1 MPLVIR
7 LAIAL
12 ALPGIAALTV
22 LGVYLGQEVII
33 TAGWVALA
41 MVGALF
47 LNPVIGILVMTG
59 LYLLSAYPTILQ
71 SLGFLTVANLI
82 GFGFVVLL
90 AAHVLSNRDLSF
102 LRVPQVLVLIV
113 IAIVFLIAT
122 QHAPL
127 DFPLLRTTRGK
138 ALILD
143 RTGDLSH
150 DIVTRLAF
158 LLFFLVFVRTRR
170 DIRLVFMTFMFSLYL
185 AVPSALINWLQGNLA
200 LGFRAAASVTAGA
213 NANKLGMIC
222 LMEIA
227 CWWFWSLSRP
237 GPIRRVIALG
247 AIAAS
252 LLVLFA
258 TGSRSGFLGTVVLAG
273 LLQTGPKQFRL
284 PIRYLAGAGVVVA
297 LVVVTII
304 PQSAFDRMINF
315 TGAENRGATA
325 SNKMRADTIYT
336 GLHMVRD
343 HPWLGIGLGNFR
355 EVSRQVYSDQ
365 FFRPPHNSYLWAAS
379 EGGLFALLLY
389 ILLLWITWRDLQV
402 VTRLAHRDPELGY
415 IAAGIRCVYVL
426 FVVFSLFADLW
437 VSPFTYI
444 FVGLIVCMRRH
455 MENLPEPAMAPV
467 PVRGWRRTAVAA

>member
-1 MPLVIR
+1 
-7 LAIAL
+7 
-12 ALPGIAALTV
+12 
-22 LGVYLGQEVII
+22 
-33 TAGWVALA
+33 
-41 MVGALF
+41 
-47 LNPVIGILVMTG
+47 
-59 LYLLSAYPTILQ
+59 
-71 SLGFLTVANLI
+71 
-82 GFGFVVLL
+82 
-90 AAHVLSNRDLSF
+90 
-102 LRVPQVLVLIV
+102 
-113 IAIVFLIAT
+113 
-122 QHAPL
+122 
-127 DFPLLRTTRGK
+127 
-138 ALILD
+138 
-143 RTGDLSH
+143 
-150 DIVTRLAF
+150 
-158 LLFFLVFVRTRR
+158 
-170 DIRLVFMTFMFSLYL
+170 
-185 AVPSALINWLQGNLA
+185 
-200 LGFRAAASVTAGA
+200 
-213 NANKLGMIC
+213 
-222 LMEIA
+222 
-227 CWWFWSLSRP
+227 WSLSRP

-284 PIRYLAGAGVVVA
+284 PVRYLAGAGVVVA

-426 FVVFSLFADLW
+426 FVVFSL
-437 VSPFTYI
+437 
-444 FVGLIVCMRRH
+444 
-455 MENLPEPAMAPV
+455 
-467 PVRGWRRTAVAA
+467 